1 MQYPVATTI
10 QELSAQQR
18 IFVESFIEHGD
29 ARRAAKEA
37 GYKETAMRTA
47 DLQMLGA
54 PRVAF
59 AITMAA
65 RSRLARAVP
74 MALNTLEYLAQNA
87 QSEKVKLDASKAILD
102 RAGLVPPAPPK
113 EDPNMVEKPL
123 HEMSTEELRA
133 LAAKLEGEISGR
145 AIDVTPAPDSDVMV
159 DLIGEASGTPNWR

>member
-10 QELSAQQR
+10 QELNAQQR
-18 IFVESFIEHGD
+18 AFVESFIEHGD

-37 GYKETAMRTA
+37 GYKETVVRTA

-54 PRVAF
+54 PRIAF
-59 AITMAA
+59 AIAMAA
-65 RSRLARAVP
+65 RGRLARAVP

-113 EDPNMVEKPL
+113 EDKNMVEKPL
-123 HEMSTEELRA
+123 NEMTVEELRA
-133 LAAKLEGEISGR
+133 LADKLEGELAGR
-145 AIDVTPAPDSDVMV
+145 AKDVTPDSDVV
-159 DLIGEASGTPNWR
+159 DLIGETQDQ

>member
-10 QELSAQQR
+10 QELNTQQR
-18 IFVESFIEHGD
+18 AFVESFIEHGD
-29 ARRAAKEA
+29 ARRAAKDA
-37 GYKETAMRTA
+37 GYKETVIRTA

-65 RSRLARAVP
+65 RSRLARAAP
-74 MALNTLEYLAQNA
+74 MALNTLEYLAEKA
-87 QSEKVKLDASKAILD
+87 VSEKVRLDASKAILD

-133 LAAKLEGEISGR
+133 LANKLENEIVGR
-145 AIDVTPAPDSDVMV
+145 ATPVESLRHDDKPLGNDISADVAELV
-159 DLIGEASGTPNWR
+159 G

>member
-54 PRVAF
+54 PRIAF

-65 RSRLARAVP
+65 RSRLLRATP
-74 MALNTLEYLAQNA
+74 MALRTLEFLAEHA
-87 QSEKVKLDASKAILD
+87 VSERVRMESATRLLD

-123 HEMSTEELRA
+123 NEMTTEELRA
-133 LAAKLEGEISGR
+133 LAAT
-145 AIDVTPAPDSDVMV
+145 DVTPATDSDVVV
-159 DLIGEASGTPNWR
+159 DLIGEASGTSNWR